1 MTTHPAPSD
10 FESRT
15 NATYDALMW
24 ALSRP
29 GLPRDLP
36 AAGRQGIVEALLD
49 RECNVHC
56 AEPELAGF
64 VARTGAALVAP
75 EHADHLF
82 FDALPSADVLQR
94 ISLGSDLYPETGAT
108 LVCNGTIGARRAL
121 RLTGPGCNGPVEVQV
136 DGLPE
141 GFWQMRTRVMRY
153 PLGFEL
159 FIVDGA
165 RVLGL
170 PRTTQVE
177 VI

>member
-10 FESRT
+10 FEART

-36 AAGRQGIVEALLD
+36 APGQGGLVEALLD
-49 RECNVHC
+49 RECNVYC
-56 AEPELAGF
+56 AQPDLAGF
-64 VARTGAALVAP
+64 AARTGAALVAS
-75 EHADHLF
+75 EQADHLF
-82 FDALPSADVLQR
+82 FDTLPAANVLTQ

-108 LVCNGTIGARRAL
+108 LVCNGTIGAGQGL
-121 RLTGPGCNGPVEVQV
+121 RLTGPGCNGAVEVQLG
-136 DGLPE
+136 GLPE
-141 GFWQMRTRVMRY
+141 GFWQERTRMLRY

-165 RVLGL
+165 RILGV
-170 PRTTQVE
+170 PRSTQVE

>member
-1 MTTHPAPSD
+1 MTTHPARSD
-10 FESRT
+10 FEART

-24 ALSRP
+24 TLSRP

-36 AAGRQGIVEALLD
+36 APGQAGLVEALLD

-64 VARTGAALVAP
+64 TGRTGATLVAP
-75 EHADHLF
+75 DKACHLF
-82 FDALPSADVLQR
+82 FDALPAADVLQR

-108 LVCNGTIGARRAL
+108 LVCNGTVGAGLAL
-121 RLTGPGCNGPVEVQV
+121 RLTGPGCNGAVEVQLS
-136 DGLPE
+136 GLPE
-141 GFWQMRTRVMRY
+141 GFWQMRARVLRY

-159 FIVDGA
+159 FVVDGA
-165 RVLGL
+165 RVLGV
-170 PRTTQVE
+170 PRSTQVE

>member
-10 FESRT
+10 FEART

-36 AAGRQGIVEALLD
+36 PPGQMGLAEALLD

-56 AEPELAGF
+56 AEPELAGL

-75 EHADHLF
+75 EDADHLF
-82 FDALPSADVLQR
+82 FDTLPAADVLTR

-108 LVCNGTIGARRAL
+108 LVCNGTIGSGQAL
-121 RLTGPGCNGPVEVQV
+121 RLTGPGCKGPVEIRLG
-136 DGLPE
+136 GLPE
-141 GFWQMRTRVMRY
+141 GFWQMRARVLRY

-159 FIVDGA
+159 FVIDGA
-165 RVLGL
+165 RVLGV
-170 PRTTQVE
+170 PRSCTVE
-177 VI
+177 VL